1 MEFSVVETGLLSRL
15 VTEVLS
21 FFVVFT
27 GVAEVCASLLG
38 LFAGVEDSPA
48 SEAGMICNEPLDRL
62 LSVEFLLGEVD
73 GRE

>member
-15 VTEVLS
+15 ETEVLS

-27 GVAEVCASLLG
+27 GVAEVSLLG

-48 SEAGMICNEPLDRL
+48 SEAGVICNEPLDRL

>member
-15 VTEVLS
+15 ETEVLS
-21 FFVVFT
+21 FT

-38 LFAGVEDSPA
+38 LFAGVEDSPS
-48 SEAGMICNEPLDRL
+48 SEAGLICNEPLDRL
-62 LSVEFLLGEVD
+62 LSVGYLLGEVD

>member
-15 VTEVLS
+15 EPEVLS
-21 FFVVFT
+21 LFVVFP
-27 GVAEVCASLLG
+27 GVAEVSLLG

-48 SEAGMICNEPLDRL
+48 SEAGVICNEPLDRL

>member
-15 VTEVLS
+15 ETEVLS

-27 GVAEVCASLLG
+27 AEVSLLG
-38 LFAGVEDSPA
+38 LFAGVEDSPS

-62 LSVEFLLGEVD
+62 LSVGFLLGEVD